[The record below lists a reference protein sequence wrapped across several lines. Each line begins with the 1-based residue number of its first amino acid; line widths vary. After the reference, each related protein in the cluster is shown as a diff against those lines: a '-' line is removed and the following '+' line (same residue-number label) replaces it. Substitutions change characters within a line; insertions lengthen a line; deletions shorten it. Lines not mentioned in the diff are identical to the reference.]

1 MAATASG
8 PNDQTMTEVQQS
20 SKVEQVEA
28 VSLATQL
35 QTVPVFAGVSLDD
48 LRCLGTVELIHADV
62 GADLL
67 EVSRTHR
74 GFWILLAGELR
85 LQKRLDAGELMLIGT
100 LSDGETFGEV
110 PLLMGKDSEV
120 VVTVLKASTVVYLR
134 EELFWNLMF
143 ACPKVRIGVLGNMA
157 RRLQVF
163 QSQELHREKLI
174 SLGTMAAG
182 LMHELNNPG
191 AAARSAASQMRENLS
206 RLQQISLRM
215 CGREVM
221 TKGQTECLRVLQ
233 EQALKPHR
241 PNVMSSM
248 EQADAEGE
256 LESWLEGHGIENAW
270 KLAPTLCGI
279 GFDEHTLE
287 CAQHEFPG
295 NSLSDPLNW
304 MEALISSVQLVGT
317 IEESVSRVTD
327 LVKAVKKY
335 AYEDKPQRHQLD
347 VHDSIQS
354 TLVILG
360 HKFRQK
366 ELTVEKLFATY
377 LPALSTCGIGLS
389 QVWTNLLDNAI
400 DASPQK
406 GTVTVRTWVEG
417 ESVFIAIAD
426 GGAGIPEANRKL
438 IFEPFFTTKP
448 TGQGTGLGLDIVR
461 HIVVDKFGG
470 EIKLD
475 SVPGR
480 TEFTVKLPV
489 TS

>member
-1 MAATASG
+1 
-8 PNDQTMTEVQQS
+8 MTDVQQGS
-20 SKVEQVEA
+20 SVEQVQA
-28 VSLATQL
+28 VTIAAKL
-35 QTVPVFAGVSLDD
+35 QQVPVFTGVSEDD
-48 LRCLGTVELIHADV
+48 LRCLGEVELIHAEP
-62 GADLL
+62 GADL
-67 EVSRTHR
+67 SDIGQTHR
-74 GFWILLAGELR
+74 GFWILLSGELR
-85 LQKRLDAGELMLIGT
+85 LQKRKEDGDLLLIGT
-100 LSDGETFGEV
+100 ISPGETFGEI
-110 PLLMGKDSEV
+110 PLLMGKSSEAV
-120 VVTVLKASTVVYLR
+120 ITVLKASTVVYLR

-143 ACPKVRIGVLGNMA
+143 ACPQVRTGVLGNMA

-191 AAARSAASQMRENLS
+191 AAARRAASQMRENLS

-215 CGREVM
+215 CSNDL
-221 TKGQTECLRVLQ
+221 TPGQTSCLRVLQ
-233 EQALKPHR
+233 ELALQPSKPSA
-241 PNVMSSM
+241 MSSLD
-248 EQADAEGE
+248 QADAEDE
-256 LESWLEGHGIENAW
+256 LASWLETHGIDNSW
-270 KLAPTLCGI
+270 KLAATLSAI
-279 GFDEHTLE
+279 GFDSETLE

-295 NSLSDPLNW
+295 NTLSDPLNW

-317 IEESVSRVTD
+317 VEESVSRVTD
-327 LVKAVKKY
+327 LVSAVKKY

-366 ELTVEKLFATY
+366 ELTVVKDFAPG
-377 LPALSTCGIGLS
+377 LPPLSTCGVGLS

-406 GTVTVRTWVEG
+406 GTVTVRTGVNG
-417 ESVFIAIAD
+417 DNVSVTIAD
-426 GGAGIPEANRKL
+426 VGEGIPEENKKL

-470 EIKLD
+470 EIQVNSL
-475 SVPGR
+475 PGN
-480 TEFTVKLPV
+480 TEFIIKLPV
-489 TS
+489 VS

>member
-1 MAATASG
+1 
-8 PNDQTMTEVQQS
+8 MTDVQQS

-28 VSLATQL
+28 ASLATQL
-35 QTVPVFAGVSLDD
+35 HKVPLFAGVSIED

-62 GADLL
+62 GADLFDI
-67 EVSRTHR
+67 VRTRR
-74 GFWILLAGELR
+74 GFWILLQGELR
-85 LQKRLDAGELMLIGT
+85 LQKRQDDGDLMLIGT
-100 LSDGETFGEV
+100 MSAGETFGEF
-110 PLLMGKDSEV
+110 PLLMGKDSEAV
-120 VVTVLKASTVVYLR
+120 ITVLKPCTAVYLR

-143 ACPKVRIGVLGNMA
+143 ACPQVRIGVLGNMA
-157 RRLQVF
+157 RRLQMF

-191 AAARSAASQMRENLS
+191 AAARRAASQMRENLS
-206 RLQQISLRM
+206 RLQQISLRL
-215 CGREVM
+215 CSQDVM
-221 TKGQTECLRVLQ
+221 TQGQSECLRVLQ
-233 EQALKPHR
+233 EQALKPQKL
-241 PNVMSSM
+241 NAMSSM
-248 EQADAEGE
+248 DQADAEDE
-256 LESWLEGHGIENAW
+256 LASWLESHGIENSW
-270 KLAPTLCGI
+270 KLAATLSAI
-279 GFDEHTLE
+279 GFDAQRLE

-327 LVKAVKKY
+327 LVGAVKKY

-366 ELTVEKLFATY
+366 ELIVEKLFAPS
-377 LPALSTCGIGLS
+377 LPPLSTCGIGLS

-406 GTVTVRTWVEG
+406 GTVAIRTWVEG
-417 ESVFIAIAD
+417 DRVCIAIGD
-426 GGAGIPEANRKL
+426 NGPGIPEENRKL

-470 EIKLD
+470 EIILD

-489 TS
+489 VS

>member
-1 MAATASG
+1 
-8 PNDQTMTEVQQS
+8 MTDVQQS
-20 SKVEQVEA
+20 SRIEQVEGA
-28 VSLATQL
+28 SLFAKL
-35 QTVPVFAGVSLDD
+35 QKVPVLAGVAQED
-48 LRCLGTVELIHADV
+48 LKCMGTVEVIEADA
-62 GADLL
+62 GADLTDI
-67 EVSRTHR
+67 SRTHR
-74 GFWILLAGELR
+74 GFWILLEGELR
-85 LQKRLDAGELMLIGT
+85 LQRHQDDGALTLIAT
-100 LSDGETFGEV
+100 LSAGETFGEI
-110 PLLMGKDSEV
+110 PLLMGKPQEAV
-120 VVTVLKASTVVYLR
+120 ITVLKTATAVFLR
-134 EELFWNLMF
+134 EELFWKLMF

-191 AAARSAASQMRENLS
+191 TAARRAASQMRENLS
-206 RLQQISLRM
+206 RLQQISLRL
-215 CGREVM
+215 CSQDVM
-221 TKGQTECLRVLQ
+221 TAGQSECMRVLQ
-233 EQALKPHR
+233 EIALQPHKPSA
-241 PNVMSSM
+241 MSSM
-248 EQADAEGE
+248 DQADAEDE
-256 LESWLEGHGIENAW
+256 LASWLEEHGIENAW
-270 KLAPTLCGI
+270 KLAATLSGI
-279 GFDEHTLE
+279 GFDERTLE

-295 NSLSDPLNW
+295 NTLSDPLNW

-327 LVKAVKKY
+327 LVSAVKKY

-366 ELTVEKLFATY
+366 ELIIEKLFAPS
-377 LPALSTCGIGLS
+377 LPPISTCGVGLS

-406 GTVTVRTWVEG
+406 GTVAVRTWQEG
-417 ESVFIAIAD
+417 DNVCIAVVDD
-426 GGAGIPEANRKL
+426 GPGIPEENMKL

-470 EIKLD
+470 EIKVN
-475 SVPGR
+475 SVPSK

-489 TS
+489 VS

>member
-1 MAATASG
+1 
-8 PNDQTMTEVQQS
+8 MTDVQQS
-20 SKVEQVEA
+20 SKVERVEA
-28 VSLATQL
+28 SSLAAQL
-35 QTVPVFAGVSLDD
+35 QQVPVFAGVPMED
-48 LRCLGTVELIHADV
+48 LGRLGTVELIHAEA
-62 GADLL
+62 GADLYDI
-67 EVSRTHR
+67 SHARR
-74 GFWILLAGELR
+74 GFWIVLEGELR
-85 LQKRLDAGELMLIGT
+85 LHKIMKDGELMLIGT
-100 LSDGETFGEV
+100 LSAGETFGEV
-110 PLLMGKDSEV
+110 PLLAGKDTEV
-120 VVTVLKASTVVYLR
+120 VITVIKACSVVYLR
-134 EELFWNLMF
+134 EELFWKLMF
-143 ACPKVRIGVLGNMA
+143 ACPDVRSGVLGNMA
-157 RRLQVF
+157 RRLQQF

-191 AAARSAASQMRENLS
+191 AAARRAASQMRENLS

-215 CGREVM
+215 CAGGVM
-221 TKGQTECLRVLQ
+221 TQGQTDCLRILQ
-233 EQALKPHR
+233 EQALKPSK
-241 PNVMSSM
+241 PNAMSSLD
-248 EQADAEGE
+248 QADAEDE
-256 LESWLEGHGIENAW
+256 LASWLETHGIENSW
-270 KLAPTLCGI
+270 KLAATLCAI
-279 GFDEHTLE
+279 GFDAQTLE

-295 NSLSDPLNW
+295 NTLSDPLNW

-327 LVKAVKKY
+327 LVSAVKKY

-366 ELTVEKLFATY
+366 ELTVQKLFASSV
-377 LPALSTCGIGLS
+377 PPLSTCGVGLS

-406 GTVTVRTWVEG
+406 GTITVRTWVDGENVCIAVADEG
-417 ESVFIAIAD
+417 
-426 GGAGIPEANRKL
+426 GGIPEENKKL

-461 HIVVDKFGG
+461 HIVLDKFGG
-470 EIKLD
+470 EINLD
-475 SVPGR
+475 SVPGK

-489 TS
+489 VS

>member
-1 MAATASG
+1 
-8 PNDQTMTEVQQS
+8 MTDVQQGS
-20 SKVEQVEA
+20 NVEQVQA
-28 VSLATQL
+28 VTLAAQL
-35 QTVPVFAGVSLDD
+35 QQVPVFNGATEDD
-48 LRCLGTVELIHADV
+48 LRCLGEVELIHADA
-62 GADLL
+62 GADL
-67 EVSRTHR
+67 SDISQTHR
-74 GFWILLAGELR
+74 GFWILLSGELR
-85 LQKRLDAGELMLIGT
+85 LQKRKEDGELLLIGT
-100 LSDGETFGEV
+100 ISPGETFGEI
-110 PLLMGKDSEV
+110 PLLMGKSSEA
-120 VVTVLKASTVVYLR
+120 VVTVLKASTVVFLR

-143 ACPKVRIGVLGNMA
+143 ACPQVRTGVLGNMA

-191 AAARSAASQMRENLS
+191 AAARRAASQMRENLS

-215 CGREVM
+215 CSNDL
-221 TKGQTECLRVLQ
+221 TPSQTNCLRNLQ
-233 EQALKPHR
+233 EQALQPTKPSA
-241 PNVMSSM
+241 MSSLD
-248 EQADAEGE
+248 QADAEDE
-256 LESWLEGHGIENAW
+256 LASWLETHGIDNSW
-270 KLAPTLCGI
+270 KLAATLSAI
-279 GFDEHTLE
+279 GFDSETLE

-295 NSLSDPLNW
+295 NTLSDPLNW

-327 LVKAVKKY
+327 LVSAVKKY

-366 ELTVEKLFATY
+366 ELTIVKDFASG
-377 LPALSTCGIGLS
+377 LPPLSTCGVGLS

-406 GTVTVRTWVEG
+406 GTVTVRTGVNG
-417 ESVFIAIAD
+417 DSVSVTIAD
-426 GGAGIPEANRKL
+426 VGEGIPEENKKL

-470 EIKLD
+470 EIQVNSL
-475 SVPGR
+475 PGN
-480 TEFTVKLPV
+480 TEFIIKLPV
-489 TS
+489 VS

>member
-1 MAATASG
+1 
-8 PNDQTMTEVQQS
+8 MTDVQQS
-20 SKVEQVEA
+20 SRVEEVKA
-28 VSLATQL
+28 ITLAAQL
-35 QTVPVFAGVSLDD
+35 QKVPIFAGASLED
-48 LRCLGTVELIHADV
+48 LRCLDSVELIQADA
-62 GADLL
+62 GADLG
-67 EVSRTHR
+67 EISSTHR
-74 GFWILLAGELR
+74 GFWILLSGELR
-85 LQKRLDAGELMLIGT
+85 LQKRHPDGELTLIGT
-100 LSDGETFGEV
+100 LSAGETFGEI
-110 PLLMGKDSEV
+110 PLLMGRDAEAV
-120 VVTVLKASTVVYLR
+120 ITVLKPSTTVFLR

-143 ACPKVRIGVLGNMA
+143 SCPRVRIEVLGNMA

-191 AAARSAASQMRENLS
+191 AAAKSAASQMRENLS

-215 CGREVM
+215 CSSEVM
-221 TKGQTECLRVLQ
+221 TKGQTECLRMLQ
-233 EQALKPHR
+233 EQALNVQKP
-241 PNVMSSM
+241 NAMSSM
-248 EQADAEGE
+248 DQADAEDE
-256 LESWLEGHGIENAW
+256 LESWLEEHGIENAW
-270 KLAPTLCGI
+270 KLAPTLSGI
-279 GFDEHTLE
+279 GFDARTLE

-295 NSLSDPLNW
+295 NTLSDPLNW
-304 MEALISSVQLVGT
+304 MEALVSSVQLVGT

-335 AYEDKPQRHQLD
+335 AHDDKPQRHQLD

-366 ELTVEKLFATY
+366 ELIVEKLFAPA
-377 LPALSTCGIGLS
+377 LPLLSTCGVGLS

-406 GTVTVRTWVEG
+406 GTVTIRTWVEG
-417 ESVFIAIAD
+417 DNVYIAVAD
-426 GGAGIPEANRKL
+426 GGPGIPEENKKL

-470 EIKLD
+470 EINVD
-475 SVPGR
+475 SVPGK
-480 TEFTVKLPV
+480 TKFTVKLPV
-489 TS
+489 VS

>member
-1 MAATASG
+1 
-8 PNDQTMTEVQQS
+8 MTDVQQS
-20 SKVEQVEA
+20 SRVEQVEGA
-28 VSLATQL
+28 SLFAQL
-35 QTVPVFAGVSLDD
+35 QKVPVFAGVAQED
-48 LRCLGTVELIHADV
+48 LKCLGPVEVIEADA
-62 GADLL
+62 GADISDL
-67 EVSRTHR
+67 SQTHR
-74 GFWILLAGELR
+74 GFWILLEGELR
-85 LQKRLDAGELMLIGT
+85 LHKRQDDGALLLIGT
-100 LSDGETFGEV
+100 MSAGETFGEI
-110 PLLMGKDSEV
+110 PLLMGKSAGAII
-120 VVTVLKASTVVYLR
+120 TVLKASKVVYLR
-134 EELFWNLMF
+134 EELFWKLMF

-157 RRLQVF
+157 HRLQLF

-191 AAARSAASQMRENLS
+191 TAARRAASQMRENLG
-206 RLQQISLRM
+206 RLQQISLRL
-215 CGREVM
+215 CSQDVM
-221 TKGQTECLRVLQ
+221 TPGQAECLRVLQ
-233 EQALKPHR
+233 EIALQPHKPSA
-241 PNVMSSM
+241 MSSM
-248 EQADAEGE
+248 DQADAEDE
-256 LESWLEGHGIENAW
+256 LASWLEEHGIENAW
-270 KLAPTLCGI
+270 KLAATLSGI
-279 GFDEHTLE
+279 GFDSRTLE

-295 NSLSDPLNW
+295 NTLSDPLNW

-327 LVKAVKKY
+327 LVSAVKKF

-366 ELTVEKLFATY
+366 ELIIQKLFAPS
-377 LPALSTCGIGLS
+377 LPQISTCGVGLS

-406 GTVTVRTWVEG
+406 GTVAVRTWQEG
-417 ESVFIAIAD
+417 DNVCIAVVDD
-426 GGAGIPEANRKL
+426 GPGIPEENMKL

-470 EIKLD
+470 EIKVN
-475 SVPGR
+475 SVPGK
-480 TEFTVKLPV
+480 TEFRVKLPV
-489 TS
+489 VS

>member
-1 MAATASG
+1 
-8 PNDQTMTEVQQS
+8 MTHVQQS
-20 SKVEQVEA
+20 SRVEEVEA
-28 VSLATQL
+28 TSLATEL
-35 QTVPVFAGVSLDD
+35 QKVPVFAGVTLED
-48 LRCLGTVELIHADV
+48 LRCLGTVELVHADA
-62 GADLL
+62 GADL
-67 EVSRTHR
+67 SDISKTHR
-74 GFWILLAGELR
+74 GFWIMLSGELR
-85 LQKRLDAGELMLIGT
+85 LQKRKEDGDLLL
-100 LSDGETFGEV
+100 LSAVTAGETFGEV
-110 PLLMGKDSEV
+110 PLLIGKASSDTV
-120 VVTVLKASTVVYLR
+120 ITVLKPSSVVFLR

-143 ACPKVRIGVLGNMA
+143 ACPQVRIGVLGNMA
-157 RRLQVF
+157 RRLQMY

-191 AAARSAASQMRENLS
+191 AAARRAASQMRENLS

-215 CGREVM
+215 CSGEVM
-221 TKGQTECLRVLQ
+221 TPGQTDCLRVLQ
-233 EQALKPHR
+233 ERALKPIK
-241 PNVMSSM
+241 PSAMSSLD
-248 EQADAEGE
+248 QADAEDE
-256 LESWLEGHGIENAW
+256 LASWLEAHGIENSW
-270 KLAPTLCGI
+270 KLAATLCTI
-279 GFDEHTLE
+279 GFDAQTLE

-295 NSLSDPLNW
+295 NTLSDPLNW

-327 LVKAVKKY
+327 LVSAVKKY

-366 ELTVEKLFATY
+366 ELTVEKLFASA
-377 LPALSTCGIGLS
+377 LPALSTCGVGLS

-417 ESVFIAIAD
+417 DHVCVAIGD
-426 GGAGIPEANRKL
+426 EGPGIPEENRKL

-475 SVPGR
+475 SVPGK
-480 TEFTVKLPV
+480 TEFIIKLPV
-489 TS
+489 VS

>member
-1 MAATASG
+1 
-8 PNDQTMTEVQQS
+8 MTDVQQS

-28 VSLATQL
+28 ASIAAQL
-35 QTVPVFAGVSLDD
+35 QQVPVFAGVPIED
-48 LRCLGTVELIHADV
+48 LGRLGTVELMHAEA
-62 GADLL
+62 GADLY
-67 EVSRTHR
+67 EINHARR
-74 GFWILLAGELR
+74 GFWIVLEGELR
-85 LQKRLDAGELMLIGT
+85 LHKIMKDGELMLIGN
-100 LSDGETFGEV
+100 LGPGETSGEV
-110 PLLMGKDSEV
+110 PLLAGKDTEV
-120 VVTVLKASTVVYLR
+120 VVTVLKACSVVYLR
-134 EELFWNLMF
+134 EELFWKLMF
-143 ACPKVRIGVLGNMA
+143 ICPDVRSGVLGNMA
-157 RRLQVF
+157 RRLQQF

-191 AAARSAASQMRENLS
+191 AAARRAASQMRENLS

-215 CGREVM
+215 CGDGVM
-221 TKGQTECLRVLQ
+221 TQGQTDCLRILQ
-233 EQALKPHR
+233 EQALRPVKP
-241 PNVMSSM
+241 NAMSSLD
-248 EQADAEGE
+248 QADAEDE
-256 LESWLEGHGIENAW
+256 LASWLENHGIENSW
-270 KLAPTLCGI
+270 KLAATLCAI
-279 GFDEHTLE
+279 GFDEQTLE

-295 NSLSDPLNW
+295 NTLSDPLNW

-327 LVKAVKKY
+327 LVSAVKKY

-366 ELTVEKLFATY
+366 ELTVQKLFG
-377 LPALSTCGIGLS
+377 PSVPPLSTCGVGLS

-406 GTVTVRTWVEG
+406 GTITVRTWVDG
-417 ESVFIAIAD
+417 EKVCIAIGD
-426 GGAGIPEANRKL
+426 QGGGIPEENKKL

-461 HIVVDKFGG
+461 HIVLDKFGG
-470 EIKLD
+470 EINLD
-475 SVPGR
+475 SVPGK
-480 TEFTVKLPV
+480 TEFTIKLPV
-489 TS
+489 VS

>member
-1 MAATASG
+1 
-8 PNDQTMTEVQQS
+8 MTDVQQS
-20 SKVEQVEA
+20 SRVEQVEGA
-28 VSLATQL
+28 SLFAKL
-35 QTVPVFAGVSLDD
+35 QKVPVFAGIAQED
-48 LRCLGTVELIHADV
+48 LKCLGAVEVIEADA
-62 GADLL
+62 GADISDI
-67 EVSRTHR
+67 SRTHR
-74 GFWILLAGELR
+74 GFWILLEGELR
-85 LQKRLDAGELMLIGT
+85 LQKHQDDGALILIAT
-100 LSDGETFGEV
+100 HSAGETFGEI
-110 PLLMGKDSEV
+110 PLLMGKGAEAV
-120 VVTVLKASTVVYLR
+120 ITVLKPSRVVFLR
-134 EELFWNLMF
+134 EELFWKLMF

-191 AAARSAASQMRENLS
+191 TAARRAASQMRENLS
-206 RLQQISLRM
+206 RLQQISLRL
-215 CGREVM
+215 CSQDVM
-221 TKGQTECLRVLQ
+221 TPGQAECLRVLQ
-233 EQALKPHR
+233 EIALQPHKPSA
-241 PNVMSSM
+241 MSSM
-248 EQADAEGE
+248 DQADAEDE
-256 LESWLEGHGIENAW
+256 LASWLEEHGIENAW
-270 KLAPTLCGI
+270 KLAGTLSGI
-279 GFDEHTLE
+279 GFDSRTLE

-295 NSLSDPLNW
+295 NTLSDPLNW

-327 LVKAVKKY
+327 LVSAVKKF

-366 ELTVEKLFATY
+366 ELIIEKLFAPG
-377 LPALSTCGIGLS
+377 LPQISTCGVGLS

-406 GTVTVRTWVEG
+406 GTVAVRTWQEG
-417 ESVFIAIAD
+417 ENVCIAVVDD
-426 GGAGIPEANRKL
+426 GPGIPEENRKL

-470 EIKLD
+470 EIQLN
-475 SVPGR
+475 SVPGK

-489 TS
+489 VS

>member
-1 MAATASG
+1 
-8 PNDQTMTEVQQS
+8 MTDVQQS
-20 SKVEQVEA
+20 AKVEQVEA
-28 VSLATQL
+28 ASLITQF
-35 QTVPVFAGVSLDD
+35 QKVPLFAGISLEE
-48 LRCLGTVELIHADV
+48 LRCLDSVELIHADV
-62 GADLL
+62 GADLWDIT
-67 EVSRTHR
+67 RARR
-74 GFWILLAGELR
+74 GFWILLEGELR
-85 LQKRLDAGELMLIGT
+85 LQKRQTDGELMLIGI
-100 LSDGETFGEV
+100 LVAGETFGEV
-110 PLLMGKDSEV
+110 PLLMGKDNET
-120 VVTVLKASTVVYLR
+120 VVTVLKPSIAVYLR

-143 ACPKVRIGVLGNMA
+143 ACPQVRTSVLGNMA

-163 QSQELHREKLI
+163 QSQEVHREKLI

-191 AAARSAASQMRENLS
+191 AAARRAASQMRENLG

-215 CGREVM
+215 CANDDAM

-233 EQALKPHR
+233 EQALTPQKPTA
-241 PNVMSSM
+241 MSSM
-248 EQADAEGE
+248 DQADAEDE
-256 LESWLEGHGIENAW
+256 LASWLEDHGIENSW
-270 KLAPTLCGI
+270 KVAATLSGI
-279 GFDEHTLE
+279 GFDSRALE

-304 MEALISSVQLVGT
+304 IEALTSSVQLVGT

-327 LVKAVKKY
+327 LVSAVKKF
-335 AYEDKPQRHQLD
+335 AYEDKPQRHELD

-366 ELTVEKLFATY
+366 ELTVQKLFAPS
-377 LPALSTCGIGLS
+377 LPKLSTCGIGLS

-406 GTVTVRTWVEG
+406 GVVTVRTWVEG
-417 ESVFIAIAD
+417 DRIGIAIAD
-426 GGAGIPEANRKL
+426 AGPGVPEENRKL

-470 EIKLD
+470 EILLN
-475 SVPGR
+475 SVPGK

-489 TS
+489 VS

>member
-1 MAATASG
+1 
-8 PNDQTMTEVQQS
+8 MTDVQQS

-28 VSLATQL
+28 ASLLAQF
-35 QTVPVFAGVSLDD
+35 QKVPVFAGISLQE
-48 LRCLGTVELIHADV
+48 LRCLESVELIHAEP
-62 GADLL
+62 GADLMDTT
-67 EVSRTHR
+67 RTRR
-74 GFWILLAGELR
+74 GFWILLEGELR
-85 LQKRLDAGELMLIGT
+85 LQKRQPDGELTLIGI
-100 LSDGETFGEV
+100 LGAGETFGEL
-110 PLLMGKDSEV
+110 PLLMGKDTEAV
-120 VVTVLKASTVVYLR
+120 ITVLKPSTVVYLQ
-134 EELFWNLMF
+134 EQLFWNLMF
-143 ACPKVRIGVLGNMA
+143 ACPEVRIGVLGNMA

-191 AAARSAASQMRENLS
+191 AAARRAASQMRENLS

-215 CGREVM
+215 CGRDVM

-233 EQALKPHR
+233 ELALQPQKPTA
-241 PNVMSSM
+241 MSSM
-248 EQADAEGE
+248 DQADAEDE
-256 LESWLEGHGIENAW
+256 LASWLETHGIDNSW
-270 KLAPTLCGI
+270 KLAATLSAI
-279 GFDEHTLE
+279 GFNSETLE

-304 MEALISSVQLVGT
+304 MEALTSSVQLVGT

-327 LVKAVKKY
+327 LVGAVKKY

-366 ELTVEKLFATY
+366 ELIVEKFFAPT
-377 LPALSTCGIGLS
+377 LPPLSTCGIGLS

-406 GTVTVRTWVEG
+406 GVVSIRTWVEG
-417 ESVFIAIAD
+417 DRVGITIAD
-426 GGAGIPEANRKL
+426 AGPGVPEENKKL

-470 EIKLD
+470 EILLN
-475 SVPGR
+475 SVPGK

-489 TS
+489 VS

>member
-1 MAATASG
+1 M
-8 PNDQTMTEVQQS
+8 
-20 SKVEQVEA
+20 
-28 VSLATQL
+28 
-35 QTVPVFAGVSLDD
+35 
-48 LRCLGTVELIHADV
+48 TVELIHADA
-62 GADLL
+62 GADLFDI
-67 EVSRTHR
+67 SQTHR
-74 GFWILLAGELR
+74 GFWILLEGELR
-85 LQKRLDAGELMLIGT
+85 LQKRKEDGDLMLIGT
-100 LSDGETFGEV
+100 ISPGETFGEV
-110 PLLMGKDSEV
+110 PLLMGKDSEA

-134 EELFWNLMF
+134 EELFWKLMF
-143 ACPKVRIGVLGNMA
+143 ACPQVRMGVLGNMA

-191 AAARSAASQMRENLS
+191 AAARRAASQMRENLS

-215 CGREVM
+215 CSSDVM
-221 TKGQTECLRVLQ
+221 TPGQTECLRVLQ
-233 EQALKPHR
+233 EQALQPRKPSA
-241 PNVMSSM
+241 MSSLD
-248 EQADAEGE
+248 QADAEDE
-256 LESWLEGHGIENAW
+256 LASWLEAHGIENSW
-270 KLAPTLCGI
+270 KLAATLSAI
-279 GFDEHTLE
+279 GFDAQTLE

-295 NSLSDPLNW
+295 NTLSDPLNW

-327 LVKAVKKY
+327 LVGAVKKY

-366 ELTVEKLFATY
+366 ELTVEKLFAPA
-377 LPALSTCGIGLS
+377 LPPLSTCGVGLS

-406 GTVTVRTWVEG
+406 GTVTVRTWVDGDSVCVAIGDEG
-417 ESVFIAIAD
+417 E
-426 GGAGIPEANRKL
+426 GIPEENRKL

-475 SVPGR
+475 SVPGK
-480 TEFTVKLPV
+480 TEFIIKLPV
-489 TS
+489 VS

>member
-1 MAATASG
+1 
-8 PNDQTMTEVQQS
+8 MTDVQQT

-28 VSLATQL
+28 ASLVTQL
-35 QTVPVFAGVSLDD
+35 QKVPVFAGVSLQE
-48 LRCLGTVELIHADV
+48 LRCLDSVELIHAEV
-62 GADLL
+62 GADILDIT
-67 EVSRTHR
+67 RTRR
-74 GFWILLAGELR
+74 GFWILLEGELR
-85 LQKRLDAGELMLIGT
+85 LQKRQTDGELTLIGQLSAGEI
-100 LSDGETFGEV
+100 FGEI
-110 PLLMGKDSEV
+110 PLLMGKDNEA
-120 VVTVLKASTVVYLR
+120 VVTVLKPSTVVYLR

-143 ACPKVRIGVLGNMA
+143 ACPQVRVAVLGNVA
-157 RRLQVF
+157 RRLQVY

-191 AAARSAASQMRENLS
+191 AAARRAASQMRENLG

-215 CGREVM
+215 CANDEAM

-233 EQALKPHR
+233 EQALKPQK
-241 PNVMSSM
+241 PNTMSSM
-248 EQADAEGE
+248 DQADAEDE
-256 LESWLEGHGIENAW
+256 LASWLEAHGIENSW
-270 KLAPTLCGI
+270 KLAATLSAI
-279 GFDEHTLE
+279 GFNSQTLE

-295 NSLSDPLNW
+295 NTLSDPLNW

-327 LVKAVKKY
+327 LVGAVKKY

-366 ELTVEKLFATY
+366 ELTVQKLFAPS
-377 LPALSTCGIGLS
+377 LPPLSTCGIGLS

-406 GTVTVRTWVEG
+406 GIVSVRTWVEG
-417 ESVFIAIAD
+417 DRVGIAIGDA
-426 GGAGIPEANRKL
+426 GAGVPEENRKL

-470 EIKLD
+470 EILLD
-475 SVPGR
+475 SVPGK

-489 TS
+489 VS

>member
-1 MAATASG
+1 MAAAS
-8 PNDQTMTEVQQS
+8 
-20 SKVEQVEA
+20 
-28 VSLATQL
+28 LTQEL
-35 QTVPVFAGVSLDD
+35 QKVPVFAGVSLED
-48 LRCLGTVELIHADV
+48 LRCLDSVELIHAET
-62 GADLL
+62 GTDLAQIA
-67 EVSRTHR
+67 STRR
-74 GFWILLAGELR
+74 GFWILLEGELK
-85 LQKRLDAGELMLIGT
+85 LQKNLADGELVLIGQMT
-100 LSDGETFGEV
+100 AGETFGEI
-110 PLLMGKDSEV
+110 PLLMGKSSDV
-120 VVTVLKASTVVYLR
+120 TITVLQPCTAIYLR

-143 ACPKVRIGVLGNMA
+143 ACPQVRIGVLGNMA

-191 AAARSAASQMRENLS
+191 AAAKSAASAMRDNLS

-221 TKGQTECLRVLQ
+221 TQAQTDCLRVLQ
-233 EQALKPHR
+233 EQALQPHKQQA
-241 PNVMSSM
+241 MSSM
-248 EQADAEGE
+248 DQADAEEE

-270 KLAPTLCGI
+270 KLAPTLTGI
-279 GFDEHTLE
+279 GFDEQTLE
-287 CAQHEFPG
+287 CAQHAFPG
-295 NSLSDPLNW
+295 NTLSDPLNW

-347 VHDSIQS
+347 VHDSLQS

-360 HKFRQK
+360 HKFRTK
-366 ELTVEKLFATY
+366 ELIVEKVFAAG
-377 LPALSTCGIGLS
+377 LPQLSTCGIGLS

-406 GTVTVRTWVEG
+406 GVVRVRTWVEG
-417 ESVFIAIAD
+417 ETVCIAIGD
-426 GGAGIPEANRKL
+426 QGPGIPEENRKL

-470 EIKLD
+470 EIILD
-475 SVPGR
+475 SVPGK
-480 TEFTVKLPV
+480 TEFTIKLPIV
-489 TS
+489 S

>member
-1 MAATASG
+1 
-8 PNDQTMTEVQQS
+8 MTDVQQS
-20 SKVEQVEA
+20 SRVEQVA
-28 VSLATQL
+28 AASLFSQL
-35 QTVPVFAGVSLDD
+35 NQVPVFAGVSLED
-48 LRCLGTVELIHADV
+48 LRCLDAVELIHADA

-67 EVSRTHR
+67 DLSRTHR
-74 GFWILLAGELR
+74 GFWILLDGELR
-85 LQKRLDAGELMLIGT
+85 LQKRHPSGELMLIGT
-100 LSDGETFGEV
+100 MTAGETFGEV
-110 PLLMGKDSEV
+110 ALLMGKDSDTIV
-120 VVTVLKASTVVYLR
+120 ITVLKASTVVFLR

-143 ACPKVRIGVLGNMA
+143 ACPQVRIGVLGNMA
-157 RRLQVF
+157 RRLQMF
-163 QSQELHREKLI
+163 QSQELHKEKLI

-191 AAARSAASQMRENLS
+191 AAAKSAASQMRDNLS

-221 TKGQTECLRVLQ
+221 TKGQTECLRILQ
-233 EQALKPHR
+233 EQALQQHKP
-241 PNVMSSM
+241 NTMSSM
-248 EQADAEGE
+248 DQADAEGE
-256 LESWLEGHGIENAW
+256 MESWLEGHGIENAW
-270 KLAPTLCGI
+270 KLAPTLVGI
-279 GFDEHTLE
+279 GFDERTLE

-366 ELTVEKLFATY
+366 ELMVEKLFAPS
-377 LPALSTCGIGLS
+377 LPPLSTCGVGLS

-406 GTVTVRTWVEG
+406 GTVTVHTWVEG
-417 ESVFIAIAD
+417 DSVCITIGD
-426 GGAGIPEANRKL
+426 NGSGIPEENQKL

-470 EIKLD
+470 AIKLN
-475 SVPGR
+475 SVPGK
-480 TEFTVKLPV
+480 TEFTIKLPV

>member
-1 MAATASG
+1 
-8 PNDQTMTEVQQS
+8 MTDVQQS
-20 SKVEQVEA
+20 SRIEQVEGA
-28 VSLATQL
+28 SLFAKL
-35 QTVPVFAGVSLDD
+35 QKVPVLAGVAQED
-48 LRCLGTVELIHADV
+48 LKCMGTVEVIEADA
-62 GADLL
+62 GADLTDI
-67 EVSRTHR
+67 SRTHR
-74 GFWILLAGELR
+74 GFWILLEGELR
-85 LQKRLDAGELMLIGT
+85 LQRRQDDGALMLIAT
-100 LSDGETFGEV
+100 LSAGETFGEI
-110 PLLMGKDSEV
+110 PLLMGKPQEAV
-120 VVTVLKASTVVYLR
+120 INVLKAATAVFLR
-134 EELFWNLMF
+134 EELFWKLMF

-191 AAARSAASQMRENLS
+191 TAARRAASQMRENLS
-206 RLQQISLRM
+206 RLQQISLRL
-215 CGREVM
+215 CSQDVM
-221 TKGQTECLRVLQ
+221 TAGQSECLRVLQ
-233 EQALKPHR
+233 EIALQPHKPSA
-241 PNVMSSM
+241 MSSM
-248 EQADAEGE
+248 DQADAEDE
-256 LESWLEGHGIENAW
+256 LASWLEEHGIENAW
-270 KLAPTLCGI
+270 KLAATLSGI
-279 GFDEHTLE
+279 GFDARTLE

-295 NSLSDPLNW
+295 NTLSDPLNW

-327 LVKAVKKY
+327 LVSAVKKY

-366 ELTVEKLFATY
+366 ELIIEKLFAPS
-377 LPALSTCGIGLS
+377 LPPISTCGVGLS

-406 GTVTVRTWVEG
+406 GTVAVRTWQEG
-417 ESVFIAIAD
+417 DNVCIAVVDD
-426 GGAGIPEANRKL
+426 GPGIPEENMKL

-470 EIKLD
+470 EIKVN
-475 SVPGR
+475 SVPSK

-489 TS
+489 VS

>member
-1 MAATASG
+1 
-8 PNDQTMTEVQQS
+8 MTDVQQS
-20 SKVEQVEA
+20 SRIEQVDGA
-28 VSLATQL
+28 SLSAKL
-35 QTVPVFAGVSLDD
+35 QKVPVFAGVAQED
-48 LRCLGTVELIHADV
+48 LKCLGSVEVIEAEA
-62 GADLL
+62 GADLSDI
-67 EVSRTHR
+67 SRTHR
-74 GFWILLAGELR
+74 GFWILLEGELR
-85 LQKRLDAGELMLIGT
+85 LHKRQDDGALMMIAT
-100 LSDGETFGEV
+100 LSAGETFGEI
-110 PLLMGKDSEV
+110 PLLMGKPSEAV
-120 VVTVLKASTVVYLR
+120 ITVLKTATAVFLR
-134 EELFWNLMF
+134 EELFWKLMF

-191 AAARSAASQMRENLS
+191 TAARRAASQMRENLS
-206 RLQQISLRM
+206 RLQQISLRL
-215 CGREVM
+215 CSKDVM
-221 TKGQTECLRVLQ
+221 TAGQTDCLRVLQ
-233 EQALKPHR
+233 EIALQPHKPSA
-241 PNVMSSM
+241 MSSM
-248 EQADAEGE
+248 DQGDAEDE
-256 LESWLEGHGIENAW
+256 LASWLEEHGIENAW
-270 KLAPTLCGI
+270 KLAATLSGI
-279 GFDEHTLE
+279 GFDARTLE

-295 NSLSDPLNW
+295 NTLSDPLNW

-327 LVKAVKKY
+327 LVSAVKKY

-366 ELTVEKLFATY
+366 ELVIEKVFSPA
-377 LPALSTCGIGLS
+377 LPAISTCGVGLS

-406 GTVTVRTWVEG
+406 GTVSVRTWVEDNK
-417 ESVFIAIAD
+417 VCVAIAD
-426 GGAGIPEANRKL
+426 DGPGIPEENRKL

-461 HIVVDKFGG
+461 HIVLDKFGG
-470 EIKLD
+470 EIDLD
-475 SVPGR
+475 SVPGK
-480 TEFTVKLPV
+480 TKFTIKLPV
-489 TS
+489 VS

>member
-1 MAATASG
+1 
-8 PNDQTMTEVQQS
+8 MTDVQQS
-20 SKVEQVEA
+20 SRIEEVEA
-28 VSLATQL
+28 TSLATEL
-35 QTVPVFAGVSLDD
+35 QNVPVFAGVTLED
-48 LRCLGTVELIHADV
+48 LRCLGTVELVHADT
-62 GADLL
+62 GADL
-67 EVSRTHR
+67 SDINKTHR
-74 GFWILLAGELR
+74 GFWIMLSGELR
-85 LQKRLDAGELMLIGT
+85 LQKRKEDGDLLL
-100 LSDGETFGEV
+100 LSALTAGETFGEV
-110 PLLMGKDSEV
+110 PLLIGKAASDT
-120 VVTVLKASTVVYLR
+120 VVTVLKPSTVVFLR

-143 ACPKVRIGVLGNMA
+143 ACPQVRTGVLGNMA
-157 RRLQVF
+157 RRLQMY

-191 AAARSAASQMRENLS
+191 AAARRAASQMRENLS

-215 CGREVM
+215 CSDEM
-221 TKGQTECLRVLQ
+221 TPGQTDCLRVLQ
-233 EQALKPHR
+233 ERALKPIK
-241 PNVMSSM
+241 PSAMSSLD
-248 EQADAEGE
+248 QADAEDE
-256 LESWLEGHGIENAW
+256 LASWLEGHGIENSW
-270 KLAPTLCGI
+270 KLAATLCTI
-279 GFDEHTLE
+279 GFDAQTLE
-287 CAQHEFPG
+287 CAQNEFPG
-295 NSLSDPLNW
+295 NTLSDPLNW

-327 LVKAVKKY
+327 LVSAVKKY

-366 ELTVEKLFATY
+366 ELTVEKLFASA
-377 LPALSTCGIGLS
+377 LPALSTCGVGLS

-417 ESVFIAIAD
+417 DHVSVAVGD
-426 GGAGIPEANRKL
+426 EGPGIPEENRKL

-470 EIKLD
+470 EIQLN
-475 SVPGR
+475 SVPGK
-480 TEFTVKLPV
+480 TEFIIKLPV
-489 TS
+489 VS

>member
-1 MAATASG
+1 
-8 PNDQTMTEVQQS
+8 MTDVQQS
-20 SKVEQVEA
+20 SKLEVVKASSIAPE
-28 VSLATQL
+28 L
-35 QTVPVFAGVSLDD
+35 QKVPVFAGAPLED
-48 LRCLGTVELIHADV
+48 LSCLGTVELIHAET
-62 GADLL
+62 GADLD
-67 EVSRTHR
+67 EITSTRR

-85 LQKRLDAGELMLIGT
+85 LQKRLTDGELTTFGT
-100 LSDGETFGEV
+100 LGPGETFGEI
-110 PLLMGKDSEV
+110 PLLMGKDSEAII
-120 VVTVLKASTVVYLR
+120 TVLKPSTVVYLK
-134 EELFWNLMF
+134 EDVFWNLMF
-143 ACPKVRIGVLGNMA
+143 ACPQVRIGVLGNMA

-191 AAARSAASQMRENLS
+191 AAARRAASQMRENLV
-206 RLQQISLRM
+206 RLQQISLRL
-215 CGREVM
+215 CSQDVM
-221 TKGQTECLRVLQ
+221 TAGQTECMRALQ
-233 EQALKPHR
+233 EQAMQPHKPS
-241 PNVMSSM
+241 VMSSM
-248 EQADAEGE
+248 DQADAEDE
-256 LESWLEGHGIENAW
+256 LASWLESHGIENAW
-270 KLAPTLCGI
+270 KLAATLSGI
-279 GFDEHTLE
+279 GFSGETLE

-295 NSLSDPLNW
+295 NTLSDPLNW
-304 MEALISSVQLVGT
+304 MEAVISSVQLVGT

-327 LVKAVKKY
+327 LVGAVKKY

-366 ELTVEKLFATY
+366 ELIVEKTFAPS
-377 LPALSTCGIGLS
+377 LPALSTCGVGLS

-406 GTVTVRTWVEG
+406 GTVSVRTWVKG
-417 ESVFIAIAD
+417 DSVCIAIGD
-426 GGAGIPEANRKL
+426 NGPGIPEENRQL

-470 EIKLD
+470 EIKLE
-475 SVPGR
+475 SVPGK

-489 TS
+489 VS